1 MRARMSG
8 SVRGAVEQSPRLL
21 DALCMKNMAK
31 ADRPK
36 SAMAMLPPR
45 PLRGSGTAAQTAFR
59 PARSDGK
66 SFIPTVN
73 HFFND
78 LGIPKIRYF

>member
-21 DALCMKNMAK
+21 DNMAK